1 MGQMAISSENKE
13 NLSMSLGKSFLR
25 YGKIDDLEVVKQRIE
40 EITAEKLQE
49 IANEIFN
56 PEQLS
61 VLKYL

>member
-1 MGQMAISSENKE
+1 
-13 NLSMSLGKSFLR
+13 LSLGKSFLR
-25 YGKIDDLEVVKQRIE
+25 YGKIDDLDVVKQRIE
-40 EITAEKLQE
+40 EVTAEKLQE